1 MTVFGVLHTR
11 VSLEILDGV
20 KCALRILG
28 RSESASVDGVPLAG
42 GAADLLY
49 LDWYLK
55 ADGEPTPVD
64 GPPAPWQIEPV
75 GVLRAAHSA
84 DGEYEAGWQV
94 ARVSNLGRLH
104 VRRPGRP
111 DRVVPRADVL
121 RHDRPFLPARPG
133 DVVEVSRRH
142 DLEDPSGFW
151 YTFLGGWDP
160 ESPPGDVV
168 RIYFAVSRSAAADL
182 VHRLTEQLP
191 RELACSLKVAVGDDM
206 LGRPDAA
213 VLYASA
219 EDLPAVLRVARDV
232 RRALGSGVRSRT
244 PPLTLPLGDGLAL
257 AEEPPGG
264 KQSFGQHRCD
274 ALLAA
279 AAEGPADDGR
289 LLRRA
294 REQLVEA
301 GIDHRHPYRNLG
313 STLSIDADGRS

>member
-1 MTVFGVLHTR
+1 MTVFGVLHSR

-20 KCALRILG
+20 KCALRILR
-28 RSESASVDGVPLAG
+28 RSEAASEDGQPLAG
-42 GAADLLY
+42 AASDLLY

-55 ADGEPTPVD
+55 ADVELVPLD

-75 GVLRAAHSA
+75 GVLRAAHCA

-104 VRRPGRP
+104 VRRQGYP
-111 DRVVPRADVL
+111 DRVVPRGDVL
-121 RHDRPFLPARPG
+121 RHDRPFLPVRPG

-151 YTFLGGWDP
+151 YTFIGGWDP
-160 ESPPGDVV
+160 ESPPDDVV
-168 RIYFAVSRSAAADL
+168 RIYFAVSRFAAADL

-206 LGRPDAA
+206 LGRPDGA
-213 VLYASA
+213 VLYLSA
-219 EDLPAVLRVARDV
+219 KDLHAVLPVAREV
-232 RRALGSGVRSRT
+232 RRDLGFGVRSRT
-244 PPLTLPLGDGLAL
+244 PPLALPLAEGLAL
-257 AEEPPGG
+257 AEEPLGG
-264 KQSFGQHRCD
+264 KRSFGQHRCD

-279 AAEGPADDGR
+279 AAEGPADDTQ

-294 REQLVEA
+294 QGQFVEA
-301 GIDHRHPYRNLG
+301 NIDYRHPYRNLG
-313 STLSIDADGRS
+313 SNLSIDTGGRS